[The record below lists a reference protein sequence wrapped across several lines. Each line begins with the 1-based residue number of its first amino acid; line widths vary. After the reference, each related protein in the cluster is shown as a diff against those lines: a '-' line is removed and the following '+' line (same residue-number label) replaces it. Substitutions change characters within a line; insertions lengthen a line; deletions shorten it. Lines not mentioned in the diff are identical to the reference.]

1 VLWSE
6 RWALASLRSLQ
17 AMAPAGMGEDKGDIL
32 NGSPEGD
39 LEAIP

>member
-1 VLWSE
+1 
-6 RWALASLRSLQ
+6 
-17 AMAPAGMGEDKGDIL
+17 MAPAGMGEDKGDIL